1 MFLLKYLVVG
11 IIIFWIVR
19 SISNRQPD
27 PLNRRPPQSNIPKDE
42 PDEKKPPKD
51 QLGDYI
57 DYEEI
62 D

>member
-1 MFLLKYLVVG
+1 MFLLKYIVVG
-11 IIIFWIVR
+11 LLIYWIAKSIFPR
-19 SISNRQPD
+19 NEGNLEQPKSGQNRNNSSTD
-27 PLNRRPPQSNIPKDE
+27 KED
-42 PDEKKPPKD
+42 PKD